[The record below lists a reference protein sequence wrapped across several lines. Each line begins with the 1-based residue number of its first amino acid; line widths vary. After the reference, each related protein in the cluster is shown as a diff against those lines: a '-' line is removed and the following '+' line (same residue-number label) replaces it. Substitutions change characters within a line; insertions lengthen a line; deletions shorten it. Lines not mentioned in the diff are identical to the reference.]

1 MKSRIQNVVE
11 TLFPDLLKK
20 SKLNRFL
27 GHLKVLYGLFLLYFK
42 SSAIEIY

>member
-11 TLFPDLLKK
+11 TLFPGLLKK
-20 SKLNRFL
+20 SKLNIFL
-27 GHLKVLYGLFLLYFK
+27 GHLKVLYGLFFV